1 MLRRIFVIGVF
12 TGAGQLYSVF
22 VLKFISQHCTS
33 AQLNEIAQLD
43 SLIFFIM
50 NIIAF
55 GLQSSAIRNL
65 ALAHDWK
72 HEYYQ
77 TQSARIAM
85 GIILVIG
92 SALALVNKYYLI
104 FLIAP
109 LLAWSGDYALYA
121 RGSPV
126 AGSFISFLRLII
138 SFSLVLM
145 AGSFFPSYIGLTYA
159 FSLGIIYLLTNLL
172 ISAYLKVPFFFK
184 PGFKALKL
192 YISSFQLGV
201 VAISLYFIGLGLVL
215 ITPYFYSSQ
224 VVGLAFLGLKFYILY
239 KGILRMIHQA
249 FVQEMADE
257 EMCLKVD
264 QLSIMIGFMFFGSV
278 FIFPESFIALF
289 FGKKFVG
296 EENFFRL
303 LALAALVYSFFL
315 SMATRS
321 MLQKKDKQ
329 YSLVAVL
336 AASITLLSCVL
347 LSFYR
352 KTTTSLSLSL
362 CLGELTWTIGL
373 IKISARKWE
382 IKNRLFFGM
391 QITLLLLLPLVVR
404 YFLGDRL
411 PVYLTGLGLFS
422 LILLLLHHKKFKI

>member
-1 MLRRIFVIGVF
+1 MLKRIFVIGIF

-33 AQLNEIAQLD
+33 SQLNEIAQLD

-50 NIIAF
+50 NVIAF
-55 GLQSSAIRNL
+55 GLQSAAIRNL

-72 HEYYQ
+72 QEYYQ

-85 GIILVIG
+85 GMMLVIG
-92 SALALVNKYYLI
+92 SALAFVNKYYLI
-104 FLIAP
+104 FMIAP
-109 LLAWSGDYALYA
+109 VLAWSGDYALYA
-121 RGSPV
+121 RGAAV
-126 AGSFISFLRLII
+126 AGSFISFLRLVIPF
-138 SFSLVLM
+138 SFVLI
-145 AGSFFPSYIGLTYA
+145 AGSFFPTYIGLAYA
-159 FSLGIIYLLTNLL
+159 VSLCLIYILTNLL
-172 ISAYLKVPFFFK
+172 ISAYLKVPLFFK
-184 PGFKALKL
+184 PELKALKL

-215 ITPYFYSSQ
+215 IAPYFYSSRI
-224 VVGLAFLGLKFYILY
+224 VGVAFVGLKFYILY

-257 EMCLKVD
+257 QMCLKVD
-264 QLSIMIGFMFFGSV
+264 QLSIMVGFMFLGSV
-278 FIFPESFIALF
+278 FIFPESFIKIF
-289 FGKKFVG
+289 FGKKFLA

-303 LALAALVYSFFL
+303 LALASLIYSFFL

-329 YSLVAVL
+329 YSLITAL
-336 AASITLLSCVL
+336 AAFVTILSCVL
-347 LSFYR
+347 LSFSW

-373 IKISARKWE
+373 IKISARSWE
-382 IKNRLFFGM
+382 IKARLFFGI
-391 QITLLLLLPLVVR
+391 QITLLLLLPFFVR
-404 YFLGDRL
+404 YLLGDDPL
-411 PVYLTGLGLFS
+411 FYLTGLGLFS
-422 LILLLLHHKKFKI
+422 LIFLLLHHKKFKI